1 MGKKMF
7 INNTGHDLS
16 VQLQVRSGDTPGHLK
31 GFKDFSMSKGQRE
44 MVEYSGPS
52 NPYLDGISVNAI
64 DSGEIVAE
72 QQFVINRGSSLDND
86 FNTNDTVTFNW
97 ETENITLAFSN
108 TWTV

>member
-16 VQLQVRSGDTPGHLK
+16 VQLQVRRGDTPGHLK
-31 GFKDFSMSKGQRE
+31 GFKDFYMSKGQRE
-44 MVEYSGPS
+44 MVEYSGPD